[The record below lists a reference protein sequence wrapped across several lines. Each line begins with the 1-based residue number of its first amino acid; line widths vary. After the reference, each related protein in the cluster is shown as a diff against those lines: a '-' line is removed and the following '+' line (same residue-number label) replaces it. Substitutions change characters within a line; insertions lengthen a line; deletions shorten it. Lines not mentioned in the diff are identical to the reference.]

1 MTFTI
6 RASRKADSERAQRPS
21 PNRALVLTIASLAVV
36 VLGLTRF
43 VTSKPVAGQPPAET
57 ATTVELVASLEAQVE
72 VNPQNPSAWQQ
83 LGTAYLRAAT
93 EIGNPSFYSRA
104 ATAFDEAAALDP
116 GNPGTAIGVAVL
128 ALARHDFELASQTA
142 TDLVS
147 EDPFNSQG
155 LLVLVD
161 AEIEL
166 GQYEEAAS
174 HLQQLLDLKPALPA
188 LSRTSY
194 LRELHGDLLG
204 AEQVMIQALTAG
216 SRSTFDLAVTTT
228 LLADLYLK
236 SGDLQRADERY
247 VEAQGLAPDLLTA
260 GTGRARVAVA
270 GGRLAVAADLLKEVV
285 DRFPEPAALA
295 LLGEV
300 LTAQGRT
307 EEANQAFATV
317 GVIADLQRA
326 AGALVD
332 LELARF
338 MADHGDPD
346 QAVALA
352 RAAYET
358 RPTVF
363 AAQVLA
369 WSLHQSGDSAAALPY
384 AIEALRLGTADA
396 SLLLQAAAIA
406 AANGDITLADD
417 LQSTASGLD
426 PWFHALHPELDHPSD
441 G

>member
-1 MTFTI
+1 MTFTV
-6 RASRKADSERAQRPS
+6 RASRKADSERANGPS
-21 PNRALVLTIASLAVV
+21 PNRALVLTIASVV
-36 VLGLTRF
+36 VVVMGLARF
-43 VTSKPVAGQPPAET
+43 VLTEPEVVQPTADPV
-57 ATTVELVASLEAQVE
+57 TTVELVASLEAQVAS
-72 VNPQNPSAWQQ
+72 NPEDLLSWQQ
-83 LGTAYLRAAT
+83 LGTAYLHAAT

-116 GNPGTAIGVAVL
+116 GNPNTAVGVAVL
-128 ALARHDFELASQTA
+128 ALARHDFELASRTA
-142 TDLVS
+142 TALVS
-147 EDPFNSQG
+147 GDPFNSQG

-166 GQYEEAAS
+166 GRYEEAAT

-216 SRSTFDLAVTTT
+216 SRSTFDVAVTMT
-228 LLADLYLK
+228 LLGDLYLK
-236 SGDLQRADERY
+236 RGELERADERY
-247 VEAQGLAPDLLTA
+247 LEAQDLAPDLLTA
-260 GTGRARVAVA
+260 GIGRARVAVA
-270 GGRLAVAADLLKEVV
+270 GGRFDVAADLLEGVV
-285 DRFPEPAALA
+285 ERFPEPGALT

-300 LTAQGRT
+300 QAARGLTGDG
-307 EEANQAFATV
+307 EQAFATV
-317 GVIADLQRA
+317 GVIADLQRE
-326 AGALVD
+326 AGAIVD

-346 QAVALA
+346 QALTLA
-352 RAAYET
+352 RAAYDT

-369 WSLHQSGDSAAALPY
+369 WSLHQSGDSVSALPY
-384 AIEALRLGTADA
+384 AQEAHRLGTADA

-406 AANGDITLADD
+406 AANGDHSLAED
-417 LQSTASGLD
+417 LRSEASGLD
-426 PWFHALHPELDHPSD
+426 PWFLVLHPELDDPWK
-441 G
+441 